1 MSRCDWRY
9 VWLAIYAVGLVS
21 VLIVS
26 GDGYVLLLMDGYLV
40 LFIVVKSSRIISYF
54 NGAL

>member
-40 LFIVVKSSRIISYF
+40 LFIVVKSSRIISHF